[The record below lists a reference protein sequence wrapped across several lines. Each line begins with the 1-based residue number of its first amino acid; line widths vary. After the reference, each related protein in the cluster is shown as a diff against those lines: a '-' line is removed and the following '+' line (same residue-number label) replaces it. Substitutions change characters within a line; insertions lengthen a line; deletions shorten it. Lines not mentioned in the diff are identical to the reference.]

1 MSIPEPLIQ
10 EALDASNAV
19 YSDNI
24 NVVPGGTDTYQ
35 LLNSPLLDSFDL
47 QHEADGFFA
56 QAYVDTTQSNV
67 IIAYEGSLPPQGV
80 ESLIAGQN
88 QSYAAE

>member
-19 YSDNI
+19 YSENI

-47 QHEADGFFA
+47 QHEADGFLRKQCRHHA
-56 QAYVDTTQSNV
+56 IQCHYC
-67 IIAYEGSLPPQGV
+67 L
-80 ESLIAGQN
+80 
-88 QSYAAE
+88 